1 MDGLASDSAW
11 DNWDARIPAAPVLH
25 LDGFDGPMD
34 LLLDL
39 AERQKIDFGRMSVL
53 ALAEQ
58 FVAAMAQFGDSV
70 PIERRADWLVMA
82 TRLVLLRSRL
92 LFPESPGAAEAAAR
106 DAAAALLRID
116 ALAAVRAAAAWLGDQ
131 PVLGQDVFARGAP
144 DRLGVYVEAEDAVD
158 VIAFLWASLS
168 LFDDDMGDLDTV
180 ARYRP
185 AWADLH
191 SVTEARDRIL
201 RMLREGGDGEAL
213 GHFLPE
219 RLMDDAGDA
228 PETSLRRSSAWAATF
243 SAGLELA
250 KQGEV
255 ILAQADAVACVHV
268 SRATAQPFD

>member
-11 DNWDARIPAAPVLH
+11 DNWDARIPATGTPAAPMLH

-58 FVAAMAQFGDSV
+58 FAAAMARFGDSV
-70 PIERRADWLVMA
+70 PIERRADWLVIA

-191 SVTEARDRIL
+191 SV
-201 RMLREGGDGEAL
+201 
-213 GHFLPE
+213 PE

>member
-1 MDGLASDSAW
+1 
-11 DNWDARIPAAPVLH
+11 
-25 LDGFDGPMD
+25 
-34 LLLDL
+34 
-39 AERQKIDFGRMSVL
+39 
-53 ALAEQ
+53 
-58 FVAAMAQFGDSV
+58 
-70 PIERRADWLVMA
+70 
-82 TRLVLLRSRL
+82 
-92 LFPESPGAAEAAAR
+92 
-106 DAAAALLRID
+106 
-116 ALAAVRAAAAWLGDQ
+116 VRAAAAWLGDQ

-228 PETSLRRSSAWAATF
+228 PETSLRQSSAWAATF

-255 ILAQADAVACVHV
+255 ILAQADAVASVHV
-268 SRATAQPFD
+268 SRATAQPSD